1 MTESTINLINGV
13 LKALIS
19 NRQLAQN
26 IAYDTTSL
34 IQALAQ
40 HKLDLEEAE
49 KKRGQSS
56 LSDESVPDAEHGRLS
71 TAK

>member
-1 MTESTINLINGV
+1 MTESTVHLINGV

-40 HKLDLEEAE
+40 HKADLEEAE
-49 KKRGQSS
+49 KKRVQSS
-56 LSDESVPDAEHGRLS
+56 AESVTDAEPGRLS

>member
-1 MTESTINLINGV
+1 MTESTVHLINGV

-40 HKLDLEEAE
+40 HKADLEEVE
-49 KKRGQSS
+49 KKRVQSS
-56 LSDESVPDAEHGRLS
+56 VSDESAVDERRS